1 MLRMN
6 RRDVLKLAAQSAV
19 FAQLAPIF
27 TAPAQ
32 AAGKKELRYIPEADL
47 NILDPVWSTST
58 IVAVY
63 GHMVFDTL
71 YGFDKDYNVHPQM
84 AEGHSVSDD
93 KLQWTVKLRD
103 GLQFHDGQPV
113 LAKDCVASIQ
123 RWGKRDFMGSAL
135 LSVVETLT
143 AVDDRTLQFKL
154 KKPFPLLPMTLATSG
169 SNMPAMM
176 PERLAQTSPNEQVRE
191 SIGSGP
197 YRFVK
202 EEWVSGSKAVFE
214 KFAGYKPRSDSF
226 PPSYTAGPKIAH
238 FDRVVWNIIADAST
252 AAAALQA
259 GEVDIIEMVGADF
272 LPVLKAEPSVQLL
285 PRSTPNF
292 AIMRFNHLQ
301 PPFNN
306 PAIRQ
311 ALLKAIDQ
319 RAIMAGTFGEENKA
333 FWQFGVGYFSPDS
346 PMANKAGLEAF
357 TSPRDFKKA
366 AAEIKA
372 AGYNGEPVVVL
383 DPVDYPWTHPCTLLA
398 ADTLKKVGLNVDI
411 QAMDWGTLMQRRQ
424 SQEPPGK
431 GGWNIF
437 LTALSGMS
445 NFNPVGHIGLRGNGK
460 DAWVGWPT
468 APRLEEL
475 RQQWLDAPDEA
486 AQKKICEEIQKQ
498 ALVDVP
504 YIPLG
509 AFATVS
515 GYSNNLTDIQLQ
527 RPLFTTMKTKG

>member
-1 MLRMN
+1 MN

-372 AGYNGEPVVVL
+372 AGYDGEPVVVL